1 MVDLAP
7 FVNRSIGLMVYSRAD
22 RPTDGEDYFRNEPV
36 INDWIEA
43 DGRSSDQPFDG
54 AVGAVAG
61 RLILLDIR

>member
-22 RPTDGEDYFRNEPV
+22 KPMHGEDYFRNEPV

-54 AVGAVAG
+54 AAEAEAE
-61 RLILLDIR
+61 RLI